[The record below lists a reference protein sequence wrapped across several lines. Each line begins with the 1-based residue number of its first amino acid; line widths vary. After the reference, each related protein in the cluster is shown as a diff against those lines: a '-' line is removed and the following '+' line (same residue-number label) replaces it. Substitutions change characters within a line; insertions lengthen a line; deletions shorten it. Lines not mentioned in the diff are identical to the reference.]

1 MTTSWADLQLDA
13 HHVELLRDVAAVA
26 PEVAAARGLRTAHVV
41 GDLPDWAQ
49 ERPWAPNAVPALI
62 FPWIAADG
70 RTVEQI
76 RPDVPLMFGDE
87 THKYL
92 WPTGTGSILNEVIAA
107 GPDTKTV
114 LIVEGTKQCLAAA
127 SWAPGGVAVYG
138 IGGCRNWSSEGLPLG
153 DLAVAEGRQVV
164 ICLDADV
171 STNLD
176 VYTAGEDLGRA
187 VMLEGAESV
196 RFGQI
201 GAKGSNGLDDVL
213 ASKPADRRRDL
224 LARVIRDATAKPASR
239 RPAAKKRGDDRVRV
253 TDAST
258 AERPQIFVD
267 GDRLSVINQLT
278 TALLLRWNETR
289 MFDHGGVLSML
300 STTSDRGQDDAPIML
315 AFDKRTFT
323 DLVQETAVTVRR
335 SGREGDEIDYCYP
348 EGQTM
353 DALLSRHRR
362 FAPLHRIARVPFV
375 RVDGTICQSQRVR
388 RGEPDTAGRRSPAGD
403 ARRSPR
409 SRPPRTCP
417 GRSSSSGRNGW
428 STSLPKCRA
437 TPTGPNAVA
446 LALTPFIRGLVD
458 VVPLA
463 VVDGIGMGSGKNLF
477 ADVALAIPA
486 TGSPLEPLNWSQ
498 EDEENRKQITSAFID
513 GADVFVF
520 DEAHHLHGAALA
532 RALTSAYW
540 KDRKLG
546 YNQMLGFPN
555 MVTWVSLGNNVRVE
569 GDITRRV
576 YRIAIRPDHPN
587 PQDRSEDNF
596 RQPRIRE
603 WTRDNRGEV
612 VRALLTLIRSWY
624 AAGQPPAPKTASF
637 GSFERWE
644 RMVGGILHHAGFG
657 DFLANTKTW
666 REATSFESRYWAAHL
681 GWLLETFGSERVFS
695 CSQVR
700 EAAVADQ
707 NSELPEGLTDL
718 TEKPKDYNRRLGQ
731 AYARN
736 NERYFGG
743 IRLMKAEQK
752 LHNNVDGWMVVGPK
766 TPDLGEEH
774 HTPDDGPLPSESS
787 ENHGAL
793 GVRGGRGVTPS
804 PFFVREKSTFNV
816 PTMGAQKFFAR
827 EEGAAE
833 SPQLPPLPP
842 TPRLKIRTTLGND
855 LDETTAVSGHG
866 GWRALSPPL
875 PRNRTTHR

>member
-300 STTSDRGQDDAPIML
+300 STTSDRGQDEAPIML
-315 AFDKRTFT
+315 ALDKRTFT

-335 SGREGDEIDYCYP
+335 SGREGDEVDYCYP

-375 RVDGTICQSQRVR
+375 RVDGTICQANGYDRASRTLLLADHHV
-388 RGEPDTAGRRSPAGD
+388 GGLDVPEEPSAEDLSRAVKLIREEWLVDFFAEMPGD
-403 ARRSPR
+403 AD
-409 SRPPRTCP
+409 RT
-417 GRSSSSGRNGW
+417 
-428 STSLPKCRA
+428 
-437 TPTGPNAVA
+437 NAVA

-576 YRIAIRPDHPN
+576 YRIAIRPNHPN
-587 PQDRSEDNF
+587 PQDRSEADF

-603 WTRDNRGEV
+603 WTRENRGRGRPGSAHPGPVLVCGRPARGAEGRV
-612 VRALLTLIRSWY
+612 VRLLRAVGAHGWRD
-624 AAGQPPAPKTASF
+624 PAS
-637 GSFERWE
+637 R
-644 RMVGGILHHAGFG
+644 GF
-657 DFLANTKTW
+657 
-666 REATSFESRYWAAHL
+666 
-681 GWLLETFGSERVFS
+681 
-695 CSQVR
+695 
-700 EAAVADQ
+700 
-707 NSELPEGLTDL
+707 
-718 TEKPKDYNRRLGQ
+718 RRLPGQ
-731 AYARN
+731 HQNLAR
-736 NERYFGG
+736 GD
-743 IRLMKAEQK
+743 L
-752 LHNNVDGWMVVGPK
+752 LLCPV
-766 TPDLGEEH
+766 LGEACR
-774 HTPDDGPLPSESS
+774 L
-787 ENHGAL
+787 A
-793 GVRGGRGVTPS
+793 
-804 PFFVREKSTFNV
+804 
-816 PTMGAQKFFAR
+816 
-827 EEGAAE
+827 
-833 SPQLPPLPP
+833 
-842 TPRLKIRTTLGND
+842 PRHLRI
-855 LDETTAVSGHG
+855 
-866 GWRALSPPL
+866 
-875 PRNRTTHR
+875 